1 MADFYKVDL
10 DVLSRMTKTLRDA
23 GEQMGQALQAL
34 GGEQGGDGSMIGPS
48 VLAGAAGDFQSTWKY
63 GLSQLQAAI
72 EECTEGVDKVHK
84 AYADTEQGIA
94 QSLGK
99 ISDLLQE

>member
-10 DVLSRMTKTLRDA
+10 DVLGQMTETLQDA
-23 GEQMGQALQAL
+23 GEQMGQALRAL
-34 GGEQGGDGSMIGPS
+34 GGEQGGRIGPS
-48 VLAGAAGDFQSTWKY
+48 VLAGAAEDFQNTWKY
-63 GLSQLQAAI
+63 GLGRLQAAI
-72 EECTEGVDKVHK
+72 EECTEGVDQVHK

-99 ISDLLQE
+99 IGDLLQE

>member
-10 DVLSRMTKTLRDA
+10 DVLGQMTKTLQDA
-23 GEQMGQALQAL
+23 GEQMGQALLAL
-34 GGEQGGDGSMIGPS
+34 GGEQGGSSIGPS
-48 VLAGAAGDFQSTWKY
+48 VLASAASSFQDTWKY
-63 GLSQLQAAI
+63 GLGQLQAAI
-72 EECTEGVDKVHK
+72 QECTEGVDKVHK

-99 ISDLLQE
+99 ISSLLQE

>member
-10 DVLSRMTKTLRDA
+10 DVLGQMARTLQDA
-23 GEQMGQALQAL
+23 GEQMGQALQTL
-34 GGEQGGDGSMIGPS
+34 GAEQGGSIGPS
-48 VLAGAAGDFQSTWKY
+48 VLAGAAGNFQSTWKY
-63 GLSQLQAAI
+63 GLGQLQTAI
-72 EECTEGVDKVHK
+72 QECTEGVDKVHE

-99 ISDLLQE
+99 ISSLLQE